1 VQIPEPFQ
9 SAADAVLV
17 VRYTA
22 PGLGTFEAT
31 RPLAELPEKKAEPE
45 PEK

>member
-1 VQIPEPFQ
+1 VQIPEPFRG
-9 SAADAVLV
+9 AADAVLV
-17 VRYTA
+17 VRFTA

-31 RPLAELPEKKAEPE
+31 RPLAELPEKPAEPP

>member
-1 VQIPEPFQ
+1 VQIPEPFR

-17 VRYTA
+17 VRFTA
-22 PGLGTFEAT
+22 PGLGTLEAS
-31 RPLAELPEKKAEPE
+31 RPLADLPEMKTEPQ